1 MNPPRS
7 EAAAAREGSR
17 RAAQAFRRAR
27 LDDADQIASLHAD
40 SWRRHYRGA
49 YSDSFLDGDV
59 VADRRSVW
67 SARLEAPK
75 RSVMVLAEEDRRLVG
90 FIHVVLDDDP
100 KWGSLVDNLHVVQD
114 RRGIG
119 IGSKLLG
126 RAAQAICEGTTT
138 NRAMFLW
145 VLQQNIAAQ
154 HFYLAAGAGCVEIAP
169 VPPPGGDPARLNGA
183 PNVLR
188 MAWSDVTGL
197 SAPPEPLES

>member
-1 MNPPRS
+1 MNLSRS
-7 EAAAAREGSR
+7 EAAGAREGSR
-17 RAAQAFRRAR
+17 RAAQVFRRAWP
-27 LDDADQIASLHAD
+27 DDADQIASLHAD

-59 VADRRSVW
+59 VTDRRSVW

-75 RSVMVLAEEDRRLVG
+75 RSVTILAEEDKRLVG

-100 KWGSLVDNLHVVQD
+100 KWGSLVDNLHVVQE
-114 RRGIG
+114 RRRIG
-119 IGSKLLG
+119 IGGELLG
-126 RAAQAICEGTTT
+126 RAAQAICGGAT

-145 VLQQNIAAQ
+145 VLQQNTAAQ
-154 HFYLAAGAGCVEIAP
+154 HFYLATGARCVEIAP
-169 VPPPGGDPARLNGA
+169 VSPPGGDPARLNGA

-197 SAPPEPLES
+197 SAAR